1 VAVVADVEADV
12 AEFPAL
18 VSLVAAAF
26 LLERALVADD
36 ADPVADVAAFVSLVP
51 ALVADVDASLALV
64 TAVTLDASELVADVA
79 DAVALL
85 AAAVALL
92 ADPVVDVAA
101 LDADV
106 AASDA
111 LVEATEAL
119 EDAAVADSAALTAC
133 RVTSV
138 MVASVFESPVPPTPR
153 YIPDIL
159 IPYLFRNFFLS
170 FSLSH
175 FSMKGC
181 NPFIKSCVWANS
193 IYTTSCSLNCLSTSF
208 TLNINYFT

>member
-1 VAVVADVEADV
+1 MAACAADV
-12 AEFPAL
+12 
-18 VSLVAAAF
+18 F
-26 LLERALVADD
+26 LLANDAEALLPDAVA
-36 ADPVADVAAFVSLVP
+36 L
-51 ALVADVDASLALV
+51 L
-64 TAVTLDASELVADVA
+64 A

-85 AAAVALL
+85 ADAV
-92 ADPVVDVAA
+92 
-101 LDADV
+101 ADV

-153 YIPDIL
+153 YIPDML
-159 IPYLFRNFFLS
+159 IPYLFRISLLLKFF
-170 FSLSH
+170 H
-175 FSMKGC
+175 FSMKVC

-193 IYTTSCSLNCLSTSF
+193 IDTTSCSLNSLSTSF
-208 TLNINYFT
+208 TLNIN

>member
-1 VAVVADVEADV
+1 MAVVADVEADV

-36 ADPVADVAAFVSLVP
+36 ADPVADVEAFVSLVP

-92 ADPVVDVAA
+92 ADPVVDVAALDADVAA

-193 IYTTSCSLNCLSTSF
+193 IYTTSCSLN
-208 TLNINYFT
+208 INYFT

>member
-1 VAVVADVEADV
+1 MAACAADV
-12 AEFPAL
+12 
-18 VSLVAAAF
+18 F
-26 LLERALVADD
+26 LLAKDAEALLPDAVALFD
-36 ADPVADVAAFVSLVP
+36 
-51 ALVADVDASLALV
+51 
-64 TAVTLDASELVADVA
+64 

-85 AAAVALL
+85 ADAV
-92 ADPVVDVAA
+92 
-101 LDADV
+101 ADV

>member
-159 IPYLFRNFFLS
+159 IPYLFRISLLLKFF
-170 FSLSH
+170 H
-175 FSMKGC
+175 FSMKGI
-181 NPFIKSCVWANS
+181 NLLIKSCVWANS
-193 IYTTSCSLNCLSTSF
+193 IDTTSCSLNSLSTSF
-208 TLNINYFT
+208 TLNIN